1 MSACSSQKNQFLGC
15 RPFVY
20 VVMWTQ
26 LNQAYLGVRYA
37 RGCHPSDLWSTYF
50 TSSNYVAR
58 FREQNGEPDH
68 IEVLE
73 TFLTAKEAIA
83 AEKDIISTFELHR
96 NPAFL
101 NRNCAGTFVM
111 DDVVRQQISSSKMG
125 IKHSEQSKLKM
136 SESRKGRVMSEETRA
151 KISASRKGWKV
162 SEETKAKLSQSLK
175 GRQFSEEH
183 RKKISTANQGKKP
196 WNANTA
202 RLSLDD
208 RHTL

>member
-1 MSACSSQKNQFLGC
+1 MSTSLLQKNPFLGR
-15 RPFVY
+15 RPFIY
-20 VVMWTQ
+20 VVMWTH
-26 LNQAYLGVRYA
+26 LNQAYLGVRFA
-37 RGCHPSDLWSTYF
+37 RGCDPSDLWKTYF
-50 TSSNYVAR
+50 TSSTYVAE
-58 FREQNGEPDH
+58 FRKQNGEPDR

-83 AEKDIISTFELHR
+83 AEKDIISIFELHR
-96 NPAFL
+96 SPVFL

-111 DDVVRQQISSSKMG
+111 DDVVRQKISSSKMG

-136 SESRKGRVMSEETRA
+136 SKSRKGRVMSEETRA
-151 KISASRKGWKV
+151 KISASRKGWKA
-162 SEETKAKLSQSLK
+162 SEETTAKLSQSLK

-183 RKKISTANQGKKP
+183 RKKISAANQGKKP
-196 WNANTA
+196 WNADIA